1 MWGVHVEK
9 TVECYSGV
17 EYAEQPRK
25 FLWRGV
31 WRTVRQ
37 ITAEG
42 RTVDGKFFEALDE
55 AGEKFRLAYSSAA
68 DGWTIQPRG

>member
-1 MWGVHVEK
+1 LEK

-25 FLWRGV
+25 FLWRGE
-31 WRTVRQ
+31 WRGVRQ

-42 RTVDGKFFEALDE
+42 RTVDGKHFKVLDE
-55 AGEKFRLAYSSAA
+55 AGAKFLLAYRPSA
-68 DGWTIQPRG
+68 DRWTIRPED